1 MNQFENGLFKS
12 INKILWTQW
21 DPIGINWL
29 KGCNDEY
36 TEYVPEIYRL
46 KVSGNDAE
54 TIALKLYELALDEMG
69 VELTMEFC
77 RQVAGRIVGLGV
89 RKGQKIP

>member
-1 MNQFENGLFKS
+1 MNQFKKDLFS
-12 INKILWTQW
+12 AINKILWTQW

-36 TEYVPEIYRL
+36 TAYVPEIYKL
-46 KVSGNDAE
+46 NVTGSDQE

-77 RQVAGRIVGLGV
+77 RQVAERIVGL
-89 RKGQKIP
+89 RAGQLIAK